1 MNPLSTFRKVESRM
15 KKQRYLLQN
24 IASNINPK
32 TFMKLGII
40 SDIHDKVDILRKAL
54 DILQKTDALICC
66 GDLCSPFVI
75 RELGTHYNKEIH
87 LVLGNNDA
95 DIFRIT
101 QNSQSFPQIKM
112 YPEMGDITLAN
123 KRIGFIHYDNLARPI
138 IASGWYDIFCF
149 GHNHQYEIGIEGKTR
164 FINPGELSG
173 VLTGKS
179 TCAILDTED
188 GLPEN
193 PIIF

>member
-1 MNPLSTFRKVESRM
+1 MNPLSTF
-15 KKQRYLLQN
+15 KKAKSKIRRQRYPLKN

-32 TFMKLGII
+32 IFMKLGII

-95 DIFRIT
+95 DIFTHCTAPDARH
-101 QNSQSFPQIKM
+101 
-112 YPEMGDITLAN
+112 
-123 KRIGFIHYDNLARPI
+123 GFSVGAFCVQRLHGHIIHQPVP
-138 IASGWYDIFCF
+138 C
-149 GHNHQYEIGIEGKTR
+149 
-164 FINPGELSG
+164 
-173 VLTGKS
+173 
-179 TCAILDTED
+179 
-188 GLPEN
+188 GL
-193 PIIF
+193 